1 MLLMEIIMLTF
12 NAIERGWFAETGA
25 HSAALRNT
33 STGIAG
39 DLGRL
44 RAFLVFDLSSLEES
58 ITEATLHLEL
68 EAYLSPGV
76 QETFVVSGVV
86 VPARAVA
93 MTYRPGA
100 AAGRAI
106 FEALGS
112 GVEYGRATVTPGD
125 VGRVIEIP
133 LNARAMADM
142 RASAGRL
149 FTVSIQLE
157 HVIPSRLEDDL
168 LQVIRFSAASEER
181 KHQLVIDVL
190 SECSES
196 GRDGLFGLQYD
207 VVDGEVNKALR
218 DVVKAQATTLEAM
231 LQSVLEAVVQTE
243 DRSDLDE
250 RERQAYLDE
259 LIQRTSEQLAVFAQN
274 HVRVEQRIGELLVR
288 PEQLAVLSDQC
299 VNLLQALELVNTVLH
314 ANLSVARRY
323 LDQMSDQHA
332 SENDTTPEND
342 SLDCE

>member
-1 MLLMEIIMLTF
+1 MEIMMLTF
-12 NAIERGWFAETGA
+12 NAIERGWFAESGA

-44 RAFLVFDLSSLEES
+44 RAFLMFNLSALEES

-76 QETFVVSGVV
+76 QETLVVSGVV

-100 AAGRAI
+100 AAGQAI

-142 RASAGRL
+142 QASAGRL

-157 HVIPSRLEDDL
+157 HALPSLLENNL

-181 KHQLVIDVL
+181 KHQLVLDVL
-190 SECSES
+190 SGGSEF
-196 GRDGLFGLQYD
+196 GRDGVFGLQYD
-207 VVDGEVNKALR
+207 VVDGEVNQVLQ

-250 RERQAYLDE
+250 RDRQAYLDE
-259 LIQRTSEQLAVFAQN
+259 LIQQTSKQLAVFAHN
-274 HVRVEQRIGELLVR
+274 HVRVEQRIGEVLVR
-288 PEQLAVLSDQC
+288 PEPPAALSEQC
-299 VNLLQALELVNTVLH
+299 VNLLQELERVNTVLH

-323 LDQMSDQHA
+323 LDQMRAQHA
-332 SENDTTPEND
+332 SEGDTTSEND
-342 SLDCE
+342 SLDVE